1 MKIMFLIS
9 RLVLLSIIFISV
21 ILMYLLLE
29 NKVNVVE
36 LAEMRYGYWIDFL
49 IINFGVRMTEFIL
62 AAFLSCA
69 STVSFLF
76 LVDVPKL
83 LW

>member
-1 MKIMFLIS
+1 
-9 RLVLLSIIFISV
+9 
-21 ILMYLLLE
+21 MYLLLE

-36 LAEMRYGYWIDFL
+36 LAEMRYGYGIDFL